1 VQGPARELGPERAL
15 SVKGTRCDVD
25 AQLVEDAAV
34 TVGPERGDRSF
45 VLTVVG
51 HHAEVQS
58 ARRTHG
64 DETAAPSHHRRAE
77 AHGQVRLVID
87 VIDVHVE
94 VTVGGSFADALDA
107 KVRVATR
114 RQ

>member
-1 VQGPARELGPERAL
+1 
-15 SVKGTRCDVD
+15 
-25 AQLVEDAAV
+25 V

-58 ARRTHG
+58 AGERMVTRLRPLAPPTRRG
-64 DETAAPSHHRRAE
+64 ARPSAI
-77 AHGQVRLVID
+77 VID